1 MQGKNTGEGQRWKTM
16 ECLNAASLG
25 RSEDTQISGLWFH
38 ERCPAT
44 AASEPS
50 FYTSFMSEQTSATPE
65 VQLCDMSLL
74 QR

>member
-16 ECLNAASLG
+16 ECLNVASLG
-25 RSEDTQISGLWFH
+25 RSEDAQTCGLWFH
-38 ERCPAT
+38 ERCLAT

-50 FYTSFMSEQTSATPE
+50 FYTGFILNTFPTPE
-65 VQLCDMSLL
+65 VKFCGIYLL